1 MCIFRRRKLNWHR
14 TIEEENAIVGYRVMT
29 LTATGIFESP
39 VQGTRWLKDTRKE
52 KKIGGAGTVND
63 QYHLR
68 FNPGIHCMNSKTG
81 AKNTQHVGYRHVLVR
96 VLMWGDVYSFSGRK
110 VGYDYSTGYPGY
122 LAQNV
127 RIDVIVKMGADRSRA
142 LKEMKKR
149 YPNVKVEL

>member
-52 KKIGGAGTVND
+52 KKITGTADV
-63 QYHLR
+63 YSPR

-81 AKNTQHVGYRHVLVR
+81 ATNTQFVGYRHVLVR
-96 VLMWGDVYSFSGRK
+96 VLMWGDMYYYSGRK
-110 VGYDYSTGYPGY
+110 PGYDYSSGYPGY

-127 RIDVIVKMGADRSRA
+127 RIDAIVKIGGTRPTA
-142 LKEMKKR
+142 LKSMRKR
-149 YPNVKVEL
+149 YPNVKVEVDA